1 MLLASFLQFIF
12 MASPKEIEIKF
23 QAVDARTMANRL
35 RAAGFRMVTPRTH
48 EMNTLYDLR
57 GTPLRKRGEILRLR
71 KYGSTWVLTHKAK
84 GEAGRHK
91 SRVESETEI
100 SDGTRMD
107 AILHALGFKPA
118 FRYEKFRSEWSDG
131 TGHVV
136 LDDTPIGSLGEIEGP
151 PRWIDRTAKAL
162 QISPAD
168 YITQSYAELFFNRKK
183 KTKSKA
189 QNMTF
194 AGVKQ

>member
-1 MLLASFLQFIF
+1 

-23 QAVDARTMANRL
+23 QADDVRTMARRL
-35 RAAGFRMVTPRTH
+35 QSAGFRIVTPRTH

-57 GTPLRKRGEILRLR
+57 GTPLRKRGEVLRLR
-71 KYGSTWVLTHKAK
+71 KYGSKWVLTHKAK
-84 GEAGRHK
+84 GKAGRHK

-100 SDGTRMD
+100 TDGTRMD
-107 AILHALGFKPA
+107 AILQALGFKPT
-118 FRYEKFRSEWSDG
+118 FRYEKFRAEWSDG

-136 LDDTPIGSLGEIEGP
+136 LDDTPIGNLGEIEGP

-168 YITQSYAELFFNRKK
+168 YITKSYAELFLNWKK

-194 AGVKQ
+194 AEVKK

>member
-1 MLLASFLQFIF
+1 
-12 MASPKEIEIKF
+12 MASAKEIEIKF
-23 QAVDARTMANRL
+23 RADDARSMPNRL

-48 EMNTLYDLR
+48 EMNMLYDLR
-57 GTPLRKRGEILRLR
+57 GMPLRKRGEILRLR
-71 KYGSTWVLTHKAK
+71 KYGSKWLLTHKAK
-84 GEAGRHK
+84 GKAERHK
-91 SRVESETEI
+91 SRVESETEV
-100 SDGTRMD
+100 SDGARMD
-107 AILHALGFKPA
+107 AILKALGFKPA
-118 FRYEKFRSEWSDG
+118 FRYEKFRAEWSDG

-168 YITQSYAELFFNRKK
+168 YITQSYAELFFYWKK

-194 AGVKQ
+194 AEVKK